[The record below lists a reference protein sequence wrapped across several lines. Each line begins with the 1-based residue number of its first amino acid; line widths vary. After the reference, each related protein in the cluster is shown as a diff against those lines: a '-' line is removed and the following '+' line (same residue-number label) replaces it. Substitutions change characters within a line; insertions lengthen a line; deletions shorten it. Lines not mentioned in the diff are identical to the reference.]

1 MLRKMLRN
9 PFALRKSPAQS
20 GQEFPLPPAAAP
32 VDRSKVYVL
41 HPDETRPNYLL
52 DDCCSPI
59 PGDDVLGFVNN
70 DEHVVV
76 HKVSCPKAMMLK
88 SGYGSRLVATE
99 WGGTADKFMARVQLE
114 GIDRLGILE
123 DITEALSKKLGV
135 NIRNL
140 TIDAENG
147 VFKCRMTIRTDTT
160 STLAHIISSL
170 KAIKGVKIA
179 RRTS

>member
-1 MLRKMLRN
+1 
-9 PFALRKSPAQS
+9 
-20 GQEFPLPPAAAP
+20 
-32 VDRSKVYVL
+32 
-41 HPDETRPNYLL
+41 
-52 DDCCSPI
+52 
-59 PGDDVLGFVNN
+59 
-70 DEHVVV
+70 
-76 HKVSCPKAMMLK
+76 MMLK